1 MKKVS
6 KSIVLLLCLTL
17 CLQLCACAA
26 TTSTEPPAATAAAT
40 PAATTAPI
48 ETTPAASSDEVY
60 EIRLASAQADGN
72 DLDITLDL
80 FAELAAEKSDGR
92 VIVTVYPGTILGNE
106 LTTTEMV
113 QYGQLEMSMTSTG
126 IMENFDKSF
135 SVVCF
140 PNLFD
145 DYDHVIAATRGE
157 WGKSLSTAAEAK
169 NIKILGYTCNG
180 FMNIGSVGKPVA
192 GLEDM
197 KGLNIRCIESAAT
210 IEILAGWGCNPVPMA
225 FSEVPTSLQLGA
237 IDGCFLNPLVFI
249 STGIVDIMDY
259 YTHDWSV
266 GIGLCPVVMD
276 NNYFNGLPE
285 DIQTIIEEAWRE
297 AEDDGWRRTEENQEA
312 NLQILVDRGV
322 EMVYST
328 EEQLAELKTLNE
340 ETIWPKLIGM
350 GLSTQETVDLIRS
363 YAK

>member
-1 MKKVS
+1 MKKVT
-6 KSIVLLLCLTL
+6 KLIALLLSLTL
-17 CLQLCACAA
+17 CLQLFACAGTSAPA
-26 TTSTEPPAATAAAT
+26 TPADAAT
-40 PAATTAPI
+40 PAEAA
-48 ETTPAASSDEVY
+48 PAASSDEVY

-80 FAELAAEKSDGR
+80 FAELVAEKSDGR

-126 IMENFDKSF
+126 IMENFDESF
-135 SVVCF
+135 SVICF

-145 DYDHVIAATRGE
+145 DYDHVIAATRGD
-157 WGKSLSTAAEAK
+157 WGQSLTAASEAK

-180 FMNIGSVGKPVA
+180 FMNIGTVKKPIA
-192 GLEDM
+192 GVEDLA
-197 KGLNIRCIESAAT
+197 GVNIRCIESAAT

-249 STGIVDIMDY
+249 STGIVDIMEY

-266 GIGLCPVVMD
+266 GIGLCPVVID
-276 NNYFNGLPE
+276 NNYYNSLPA
-285 DIQTIIEEAWRE
+285 DIQTIITEAWRE
-297 AEDDGWRRTEENQEA
+297 AEDDGWRRTKENQDA

-328 EEQLAELKTLNE
+328 DEQLAELKALNE
-340 ETIWPKLIGM
+340 NTIWPKLISM

-363 YAK
+363 YAKN